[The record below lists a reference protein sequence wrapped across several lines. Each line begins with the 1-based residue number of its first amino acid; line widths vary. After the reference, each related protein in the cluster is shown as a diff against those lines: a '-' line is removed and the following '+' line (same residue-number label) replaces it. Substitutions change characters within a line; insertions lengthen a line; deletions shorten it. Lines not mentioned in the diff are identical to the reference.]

1 MFMLIYKSYF
11 FQFLSFMNEK
21 LSFLEKLGKVF
32 VHERAFIE
40 GKVELGENVS
50 VWPFAVLRGDEG
62 TIKIGKN
69 TSIQDCCVLHGSVLI
84 GKNVTVGHAAVVHN
98 AKIGSNVLIGMNA
111 TILDNA
117 EVEDWVIV
125 AAGSV
130 VKPNSVL
137 ESGYL
142 YAGNPA
148 KKKRKLT
155 KADRELIVN
164 SYKEYLKK
172 IKERIHRL

>member
-1 MFMLIYKSYF
+1 
-11 FQFLSFMNEK
+11 MNEK
-21 LSFLEKLGKVF
+21 LSFLRKFGEAF
-32 VHERAFIE
+32 VHEKAFVE
-40 GKVELGENVS
+40 GNVELAENVS
-50 VWPFAVLRGDEG
+50 IWPFAVLRGDEG
-62 TIKIGKN
+62 IIKIGKN
-69 TSIQDCCVLHGSVLI
+69 TSIQDCCVLHGSVVI
-84 GKNVTVGHAAVVHN
+84 GENVTVGHAAVIHN

-117 EVEDWVIV
+117 KIGDWVIV

-148 KKKRKLT
+148 EKKRKLT
-155 KADRELIVN
+155 GADRELIIS
-164 SYKEYLKK
+164 SYKEYLRK
-172 IKERIHRL
+172 IKERTYGL